1 MQDVIIHPGEPGFT
15 FRRPVRL
22 VSSQEGLEGLSREL
36 LREEAIAL
44 DVETTLDWGTLCLAQ
59 VATGDFNAV
68 IDVFE
73 IGDLAPFF
81 LVLED
86 PAVRVIIHNAPFER
100 GVLGRYGCQITSI
113 FDTLAASRRL
123 RGYRIPGGH
132 SLRAVCRRELGFE
145 LDKSY
150 QTCDWT
156 RRPLTPGQ
164 LNYAALD
171 AEVLIDLYRRLGG
184 EES

>member
-1 MQDVIIHPGEPGFT
+1 MREAVILPGQDGFT

-22 VSSQEGLEGLSREL
+22 VSTRAGLEDLCREL
-36 LREEAIAL
+36 VREEVIAL

-73 IGDLAPFF
+73 LDDLSPLF

-86 PAVRVIIHNAPFER
+86 PEVGVLIHNAPFER
-100 GVLGRYGCQITSI
+100 RVLGKLGCRITSV
-113 FDTLAASRRL
+113 FDTLAASRRI
-123 RGYRIPGGH
+123 RGRRVPGGH
-132 SLRAVCRRELGFE
+132 SLGAVCRRELGIE

-150 QTCDWT
+150 QTADWT

-171 AEVLIDLYRRLGG
+171 AEVLIDLYRLFG
-184 EES
+184 

>member
-1 MQDVIIHPGEPGFT
+1 MREAVIQPGEPGFT

-22 VSSQEGLEGLSREL
+22 VSTQGGLEDLCREL
-36 LREEAIAL
+36 TREEVIAL

-59 VATGDFNAV
+59 VGTGDFNAV

-73 IGDLAPFF
+73 VDDLTPLF

-86 PAVRVIIHNAPFER
+86 PAIGVIIHNARFER
-100 GVLGRYGCQITSI
+100 GVLGKLGCRITSV
-113 FDTLAASRRL
+113 FDTLSVSRRL

-132 SLRAVCRRELGFE
+132 SLGAVCRRELGLA

-150 QTCDWT
+150 QTSDWS
-156 RRPLTPGQ
+156 RRPLSNAQ

-171 AEVLIDLYRRLGG
+171 AEVLIDLYRLFGR
-184 EES
+184 E

>member
-1 MQDVIIHPGEPGFT
+1 MKDMIIQPGEPGFT

-22 VSSQEGLEGLSREL
+22 VSTQGRLEELCREL
-36 LREEAIAL
+36 IREEVIAL
-44 DVETTLDWGTLCLAQ
+44 DVETTLDWGTLCLVQ
-59 VATGDFNAV
+59 ISTGNFNAV

-73 IGDLAPFF
+73 VGDLTPFF

-86 PAVRVIIHNAPFER
+86 PEVGVIIHNAPFER
-100 GVLGRYGCQITSI
+100 GVLGKLGCRITSV
-113 FDTLAASRRL
+113 FDTLAASRRI
-123 RGYRIPGGH
+123 RGRRIPGGH
-132 SLRAVCRRELGFE
+132 SLRAVCRRELGIA

-171 AEVLIDLYRRLGG
+171 AEVLIDLYRLFGG
-184 EES
+184 E

>member
-1 MQDVIIHPGEPGFT
+1 MSDSVLQPGRPGFT

-22 VSSQEGLEGLSREL
+22 VSTQAGLEELCREL
-36 LREEAIAL
+36 LAEEIIAL

-59 VATGDFNAV
+59 VATGDYNAV

-73 IGDLAPFF
+73 LDDLTPLF

-86 PAVRVIIHNAPFER
+86 PSIGIIIHNARFEQSI
-100 GVLGRYGCQITSI
+100 LGKLGCRITSV
-113 FDTLAASRRL
+113 FDTLTISRRL

-132 SLRAVCRRELGFE
+132 SLGAVCRRELAIE

-150 QTCDWT
+150 QTSDWS
-156 RRPLTPGQ
+156 RRPLSNAQ

-171 AEVLIDLYRRLGG
+171 AEVLIDLHRNFQG
-184 EES
+184 EMD